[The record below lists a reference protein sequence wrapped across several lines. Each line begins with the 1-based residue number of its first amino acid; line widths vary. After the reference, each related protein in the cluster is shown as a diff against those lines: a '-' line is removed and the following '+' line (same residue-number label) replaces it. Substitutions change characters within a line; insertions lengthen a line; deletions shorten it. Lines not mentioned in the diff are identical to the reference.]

1 MPDPW
6 ALHSCCWRAALEQL
20 NAWRRWGLRCQHDLP
35 GVGENLQDHLQL
47 RRAGALRLLDG
58 DFRLTD
64 GMGRDFWA
72 GFSGNCSFFRVSR
85 ESRVSIGS
93 LVPFL
98 NLSTFQAQV
107 SRARA
112 DPELRSGELG
122 EVRGRRRCSLAGCPA
137 EPHSLALR
145 LGIFDAAEGAG
156 VHGGVAGLR
165 LCELGDEP
173 GGRCKVVPHS

>member
-1 MPDPW
+1 VPTRSARSGREP
-6 ALHSCCWRAALEQL
+6 AGPPATEARWRTAPVG
-20 NAWRRWGLRCQHDLP
+20 WRFSTDRWD
-35 GVGENLQDHLQL
+35 GERFLGWIFWKLQ
-47 RRAGALRLLDG
+47 
-58 DFRLTD
+58 
-64 GMGRDFWA
+64 
-72 GFSGNCSFFRVSR
+72 FFRVSR

-122 EVRGRRRCSLAGCPA
+122 EVRGPRRCSLAGCPA

-165 LCELGDEP
+165 LCELGMNQEEGAKCCP
-173 GGRCKVVPHS
+173 IVS